1 MFYVY
6 AIRSQLAGSIYIGQT
21 KNVSA
26 RIASHNG
33 GRVRSTKRN
42 RPWDLIAV
50 EEFET
55 REAARWREHEL
66 KKSHERRIRWIE
78 AHRQRASSSERA
90 KDDMSVISSAS

>member
-6 AIRSQLAGSIYIGQT
+6 AIRSHLAGRIYIGQAE
-21 KNVSA
+21 NVTA
-26 RIASHNG
+26 RIASHNDG
-33 GRVRSTKRN
+33 QVRSTKKD

-66 KKSHERRIRWIE
+66 KKSHGRRIHWIE
-78 AHRQRASSSERA
+78 EHRQ
-90 KDDMSVISSAS
+90 

>member
-6 AIRSQLAGSIYIGQT
+6 AIRSRLAGRIYIGQSE
-21 KNVSA
+21 NVTA
-26 RIASHNG
+26 RIASHNDG
-33 GRVRSTKRN
+33 QVRSTKKD

-66 KKSHERRIRWIE
+66 KESHERRIRWIGK
-78 AHRQRASSSERA
+78 HRQ
-90 KDDMSVISSAS
+90 

>member
-6 AIRSQLAGSIYIGQT
+6 AIKSHFAGRIYIGQT
-21 KNVSA
+21 EDITT

-33 GRVRSTKRN
+33 GQVRSTRKD
-42 RPWDLIAV
+42 RPWDLISV

-66 KKSHERRIRWIE
+66 KKSKGRRICWIE
-78 AHRQRASSSERA
+78 EHRQ
-90 KDDMSVISSAS
+90 

>member
-6 AIRSQLAGSIYIGQT
+6 AISSHLADRIYIGHT
-21 KNVSA
+21 ENVTA
-26 RIASHNG
+26 RIASHNDG
-33 GRVRSTKRN
+33 QVRSTKKD

-66 KKSHERRIRWIE
+66 KKSHGRRIRWIE
-78 AHRQRASSSERA
+78 KHRQ
-90 KDDMSVISSAS
+90 